1 MKKRMR
7 CKGEWLLVFL
17 VLHSLATTQLHV
29 AEGAT
34 KLPLNG
40 LVLHYYKKH
49 TNCTYAEEF
58 IKHLVKKAW
67 EFDRSITPA
76 LLRLAYTDCFVT
88 GCDASIL
95 LDGKSSEKAAPQN
108 SGLRGFDV
116 IDRIKR
122 VLEARCP
129 GTVSCA
135 DIIHLAAKDAV
146 ALAGA
151 PKYPVFTG
159 RRDGMQSTA
168 KSVDLP
174 SPSISWDQALAYF
187 QSRGLDVL
195 DLGTLL
201 GAHTMGVTHC
211 HYIHDR
217 IHKFNHTGK
226 PDPSMAPSLARR
238 LRQKCQPKCYD
249 GHRDPTVFLNPTS
262 GKNYTFEN
270 SYYKR
275 VLRKLGVLGID
286 QQFIFSEDG
295 LRIAKQFA
303 DNFEDFRRYFAF
315 TMSRMGSIGVL
326 TGNRGEI
333 RHHCRYT
340 NAEYPKI

>member
-1 MKKRMR
+1 MR
-7 CKGEWLLVFL
+7 CKGQWLLVFL
-17 VLHSLATTQLHV
+17 VLHLWATHLHV

-58 IKHLVKKAW
+58 IKHLVTKAW
-67 EFDRSITPA
+67 QFDKSITPA
-76 LLRLAYTDCFVT
+76 LLRLAYSDCFVR

-95 LDGKSSEKAAPQN
+95 LDGKNSEKEAPQN

-135 DIIHLAAKDAV
+135 DIIQLAAKNAV

-159 RRDGMQSTA
+159 RRDGVQSTVE
-168 KSVDLP
+168 SVDLP
-174 SPSISWDQALAYF
+174 PPSISWDQALAYF

-217 IHKFNHTGK
+217 IHNFNHTGK
-226 PDPSMAPSLARR
+226 PDPSMARSLARQ
-238 LRQKCQPKCYD
+238 LRGKCQPKCYD
-249 GHRDPTVFLNPTS
+249 MHQDPTVFLNPIS
-262 GKNYTFEN
+262 GKSYTFSN

-275 VLRKLGVLGID
+275 VLRNLGVLGID
-286 QQFIFSEDG
+286 QQITSSEDG
-295 LRIAKQFA
+295 RRIADQFA
-303 DNFEDFRRYFAF
+303 HNFEDFRRYFAF

-326 TGNRGEI
+326 TGTKGEI
-333 RHHCRYT
+333 RSHCRYT
-340 NAEYPKI
+340 NAENPKI